1 MIKAEILRKILNL
14 GALFLPIL
22 FYHLPYKTGRLVLA
36 TIALV
41 IVSADV
47 LRLHFTAVK
56 DVFVI
61 AFGSFLRRHEFLSLT
76 GATYLILSA
85 VVCSILFPK
94 ILTIAACS
102 FLLVGDSVA
111 AVIGQSLVSIKIF
124 GNKTLL
130 GSLGFFGSCLVVVLL
145 IPELKFEIGLIGA
158 IVATV
163 IEALPI
169 PVDDNFSVPLVSA
182 FVMFY
187 LVS

>member
-22 FYHLPYKTGRLVLA
+22 FYHLPYKTARLVLA
-36 TIALV
+36 AVALV
-41 IVSADV
+41 IVSSDV

-61 AFGSFLRRHEFLSLT
+61 VFGSFLRRHEFLSLT

-94 ILTIAACS
+94 IITIAACS

-111 AVIGQSLVSIKIF
+111 AMLGQSFTSIKLF

-130 GSLGFFGSCLVVVLL
+130 GSLGFFGSCLVIVFL
-145 IPELKFEIGLIGA
+145 IPELKFTVGLIGA
-158 IVATV
+158 IAATI
-163 IEALPI
+163 IEALPV

-187 LVS
+187 LT

>member
-1 MIKAEILRKILNL
+1 LIKAEILRKVLNL

-22 FYHLPYKTGRLVLA
+22 FYHLPYQTGRLVLA
-36 TIALV
+36 AIALV

-47 LRLHFTAVK
+47 LRLHFTAFK
-56 DVFVI
+56 DIFVL

-111 AVIGQSLVSIKIF
+111 AMLGQSIGRVRIF
-124 GNKTLL
+124 GNKTLV
-130 GSLGFFGSCLVVVLL
+130 GSLGFFGSCLVVVML
-145 IPELKFEIGLIGA
+145 IPELRFEVGLAGA
-158 IVATV
+158 IAATL

-187 LVS
+187 LT